1 VAAGRGH
8 ALGSAARALTTALPP
23 VPRPRYRRRP
33 CHPSRTAVSDY
44 NSSCACCEVGT
55 SVLVIFLMW
64 IMLAAVV
71 GLIAL
76 WTAFFLGSFSGDHG
90 ASYAMG

>member
-1 VAAGRGH
+1 
-8 ALGSAARALTTALPP
+8 
-23 VPRPRYRRRP
+23 
-33 CHPSRTAVSDY
+33 VSDY